1 MLRSACHAS
10 CRHAAAT
17 EVQMGESGQVAES
30 KHSVHLLTALT
41 SLNAVAEVERRQSV
55 KTRVLS
61 AVRLRSGHWSDTV
74 SESRRRR

>member
-1 MLRSACHAS
+1 MRSACHAS

-41 SLNAVAEVERRQSV
+41 SLNAVAEVS
-55 KTRVLS
+55 KLKNYT
-61 AVRLRSGHWSDTV
+61 
-74 SESRRRR
+74 